1 MQIVADLSHMAGQYS
16 SSVLS
21 EYEISLCSLGIMGTK
36 YVRDEPVPDTLTV
49 LAGQSLN
56 TLDILKIYSE
66 IEIGTVLNIKLRQVA
81 G

>member
-1 MQIVADLSHMAGQYS
+1 
-16 SSVLS
+16 
-21 EYEISLCSLGIMGTK
+21 MGTK

-56 TLDILKIYSE
+56 TLDILKVYSE
-66 IEIGTVLNIKLRQVA
+66 IKIGTILDIKLRQVA